1 MEKEIEFLNYIFKN
15 AEMGIIGI
23 DQVITEVENVDFERL
38 LNEQRD
44 DYKVIC
50 MEAKELL
57 NEYNE
62 TSKHIG
68 NMAKISSDVM
78 VKMEMLKDKSINT
91 IAKMMIEGTNKGII
105 EIQEKI
111 NNYDVENKDIVHLAK
126 KLLKMEERNI
136 EYLKEFL

>member
-44 DYKVIC
+44 DYEAIC

>member
-44 DYKVIC
+44 DYEVIC